1 MYVHVRTYVYVCM
14 CALTETLVCEA
25 VSVCVETYE
34 MHLCVN
40 NVCCVYDS
48 CVHVEC
54 VYPLRL
60 LCTCIS
66 IIYLNCPSVKSFS
79 FLIYSF
85 LYSWEKCICG
95 FLCSC
100 VNNTCELLRSFS
112 NKLHSCPNFFPLFR
126 GGGNWYI
133 DFFIHQII
141 PIFSFQIPT
150 HSHWFLYSSN
160 HSHIFIPY
168 FHSKFQLIAIFEKK
182 KKKWKKGRQF

>member
-1 MYVHVRTYVYVCM
+1 M

-60 LCTCIS
+60 LCNCIS
-66 IIYLNCPSVKSFS
+66 KTYLNCPSVHSFF

-85 LYSWEKCICG
+85 SFLVYSPLYSWEKM
-95 FLCSC
+95 FLCVFCSC
-100 VNNTCELLRSFS
+100 LNGKCEILRSFS
-112 NKLHSCPNFFPLFR
+112 NKLHSCPTFFPCL
-126 GGGNWYI
+126 GGEVTDTLIYL
-133 DFFIHQII
+133 FIHQII
-141 PIFSFQIPT
+141 PIFSFQIP
-150 HSHWFLYSSN
+150 N
-160 HSHIFIPY
+160 
-168 FHSKFQLIAIFEKK
+168 FQLKAISEIRQAILAKIKAEKSEDARCERPHRSCERK
-182 KKKWKKGRQF
+182 HYYN

>member
-1 MYVHVRTYVYVCM
+1 MHLYAYVYVHVRTYVYVCM

-112 NKLHSCPNFFPLFR
+112 NKLHNCPNFFPLFR

-133 DFFIHQII
+133 YFFIH
-141 PIFSFQIPT
+141 T
-150 HSHWFLYSSN
+150 SN

-168 FHSKFQLIAIFEKK
+168 FHSKFQISNSKPYLK
-182 KKKWKKGRQF
+182 

>member
-1 MYVHVRTYVYVCM
+1 MYAYVYVHVRTYVYVCM

-66 IIYLNCPSVKSFS
+66 ITYLNCPSVHSFS

-112 NKLHSCPNFFPLFR
+112 NKLHNCPNFFPLFR

-133 DFFIHQII
+133 DFFIH
-141 PIFSFQIPT
+141 T
-150 HSHWFLYSSN
+150 SN

-182 KKKWKKGRQF
+182 KKMKKKAGNFSKDQSWKKWRC